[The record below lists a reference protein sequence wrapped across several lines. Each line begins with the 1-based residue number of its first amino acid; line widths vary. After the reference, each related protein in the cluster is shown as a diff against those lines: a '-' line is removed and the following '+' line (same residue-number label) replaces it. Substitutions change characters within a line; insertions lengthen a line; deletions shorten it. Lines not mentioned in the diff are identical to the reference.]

1 MTSPAPR
8 VPLRGILA
16 VFTLWIAASTA
27 YMAWMTLTTRT
38 KRSVAEDVA
47 LLALCGL
54 FTFGIYLI
62 LARRKAARRYWIS
75 ALSAFEL
82 LALPGLLT
90 PVPTRTR
97 QIQVTTIIVFALAIG
112 YWMWSERVRR
122 TFRLSDLPVPIPAP
136 PNTR

>member
-1 MTSPAPR
+1 MTSPTPR

-27 YMAWMTLTTRT
+27 YMAWMTLKTHTE
-38 KRSVAEDVA
+38 RSLTEDVA
-47 LLALCGL
+47 LLALSAL
-54 FTFGIYLI
+54 FAFGIYLI

-82 LALPGLLT
+82 LALAGLLV

-122 TFRLSDLPVPIPAP
+122 TFRLSDPPMSVPAP